1 MLLFILPVVS
11 DSLWP
16 HGLQHSRSPCSW
28 LSAEVCLSSYPL
40 HWWCYPAISS
50 SDALFFCPQSFPASR
65 TFPRSWLFTSGNQN
79 TGASASASVP
89 PVNIQ
94 GWSPLRLTDLISLLS
109 KGLPGVFSG
118 TTVRRHQFFGVLP
131 SLWSSSYNH
140 TWPLEDHSLDYM
152 NLCWQS
158 NISAFQCLSFLAQ
171 F

>member
-79 TGASASASVP
+79 TGASASALVLSMSVWGFSLKIDWFDLLA
-89 PVNIQ
+89 VQRALRIFSSTTL
-94 GWSPLRLTDLISLLS
+94 WRHEFFSP
-109 KGLPGVFSG
+109 
-118 TTVRRHQFFGVLP
+118 LP
-131 SLWSSSYNH
+131 SLQSSSHNRMC
-140 TWPLEDHSLDYM
+140 PLES
-152 NLCWQS
+152 
-158 NISAFQCLSFLAQ
+158 
-171 F
+171 